1 VTHTF
6 LKYFLFKNLYIYI
19 YIITR
24 NIKKYIN
31 LIFFKLN
38 IIIKSTQTQLK
49 KKTVS
54 LPVFVLCLC
63 VLILTTTLL
72 SSSFVLLFKLST
84 WLPLRDLSFSFF
96 SLLNWVCGTDGT
108 HRQLLLI
115 AWVWSFVVFV
125 PLILL
130 LCKSF
135 PLMICFFF

>member
-6 LKYFLFKNLYIYI
+6 KKYFLFKINKYIYI
-19 YIITR
+19 YKITI

-49 KKTVS
+49 KKKTY
-54 LPVFVLCLC
+54 VFWFWQLLYYPLLSCYFSNFLQDCPYV
-63 VLILTTTLL
+63 TLL
-72 SSSFVLLFKLST
+72 SSFLVPF
-84 WLPLRDLSFSFF
+84 LSFSFF
-96 SLLNWVCGTDGT
+96 SLLT
-108 HRQLLLI
+108 
-115 AWVWSFVVFV
+115 WVWSFVVFV

-135 PLMICFFF
+135 PLMICFFFF